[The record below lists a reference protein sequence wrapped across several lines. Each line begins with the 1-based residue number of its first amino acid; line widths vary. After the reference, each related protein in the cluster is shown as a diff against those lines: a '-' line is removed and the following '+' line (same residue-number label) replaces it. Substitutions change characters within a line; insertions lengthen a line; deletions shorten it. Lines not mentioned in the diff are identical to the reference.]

1 MQQPSDVLVQGNEN
15 KEQSQFASESEN
27 VLRKLTILRRTL
39 WDIRASIDQLER
51 LYEEIKAAKVDVGS
65 LQLEIDSLAERFDQQ
80 VRQAKED

>member
-1 MQQPSDVLVQGNEN
+1 MQQPPDVLVQGNEN
-15 KEQSQFASESEN
+15 KQQSQFESESEN

-65 LQLEIDSLAERFDQQ
+65 LQEEIDSLAERFDPR

>member
-1 MQQPSDVLVQGNEN
+1 MQQPPDVLVQGDEK
-15 KEQSQFASESEN
+15 KEQSQFESESEN

-65 LQLEIDSLAERFDQQ
+65 LQVEIDSLAERFDQQ